1 MVKQNVMKQTKGSTR
16 RGGLDK
22 ALIPGSA
29 RPSVPAQK
37 VMKTT
42 VDGYALYSSNAG
54 GTFAIADSPT
64 LASVPGYA
72 NFSAGFDEFRIVG
85 IDWAVI
91 PTTVDLPGVML
102 AYVDDSDATA
112 PTLTS
117 AATRDGKTLAMSAN
131 SGKRLA
137 FKWRSQNFTD
147 LTWLD
152 VSSGAS
158 TQFATCKIF
167 ASNALG
173 GGSGPING
181 GIFVRWKLHVEF
193 RGFGAH

>member
-1 MVKQNVMKQTKGSTR
+1 MVRHAAMQQTKGNSR

-29 RPSVPAQK
+29 KPSVPAQK

-42 VDGYALYSSNAG
+42 VDGYSLYSSNAG
-54 GTFAIADSPT
+54 GVFAIADSPT
-64 LASVPGYA
+64 LSSVPGYA

-91 PTTVDLPGVML
+91 PTTVDVPGVML
-102 AYVDDSDATA
+102 AYIDDSDATA
-112 PTLTS
+112 PTLSS
-117 AATRDGKTLAMSAN
+117 AGTRDGKALALSAN

-152 VSSGAS
+152 VSSGAG

-167 ASNALG
+167 ASSATG
-173 GGSGPING
+173 GGSGPVNNAV
-181 GIFVRWKLHVEF
+181 FVRWKLHVEF